1 VLLFGPVPIVS
12 EITAPFASVPVTV
25 KEIAALL
32 LAEVS
37 VTVVD
42 MFEPSLTADPVKVI
56 FPAPDG
62 DCKAAIAVVF
72 AETALNI
79 FACILVLDIF
89 SPNTWSRW
97 VSRSYKCPEVSHQ
110 DN

>member
-1 VLLFGPVPIVS
+1 
-12 EITAPFASVPVTV
+12 
-25 KEIAALL
+25 LL

-62 DCKAAIAVVF
+62 DCTAAIAVVL

-89 SPNTWSRW
+89 SPYWSRW
-97 VSRSYKCPEVSHQ
+97 VSRSKSLKVSHQ

>member
-1 VLLFGPVPIVS
+1 
-12 EITAPFASVPVTV
+12 
-25 KEIAALL
+25 L

-89 SPNTWSRW
+89 SPNIWSRW

>member
-1 VLLFGPVPIVS
+1 VATVPAFGPVPIVS
-12 EITAPFASVPVTV
+12 ETALPLASVPVTV
-25 KEIAALL
+25 KETAALL

-42 MFEPSLTADPVKVI
+42 MFEPSFTADPVKVM
-56 FPAPDG
+56 FPEPLG
-62 DCKAAIAVVF
+62 DCTAAIAVVL

-89 SPNTWSRW
+89 SPN
-97 VSRSYKCPEVSHQ
+97 
-110 DN
+110 